1 MVLNWTLVLNSN
13 ILISKSFQADRLDSN
28 NNIVFSVKVKGT
40 MSSETRREALTQLN
54 TMEAEMKK
62 ATERMKEMEE
72 EKEQARQKERNRQ
85 SISTPGSEVKTP
97 RRTPARFGL

>member
-1 MVLNWTLVLNSN
+1 MLYKVTFGYRIIYCL
-13 ILISKSFQADRLDSN
+13 SKLGFNQPKMF
-28 NNIVFSVKVKGT
+28 FSVKVKGT

-85 SISTPGSEVKTP
+85 SISTPGSEAKTP
-97 RRTPARFGL
+97 KTTPARFGL

>member
-1 MVLNWTLVLNSN
+1 MTKGLETKLSN
-13 ILISKSFQADRLDSN
+13 CCAWILIILLF
-28 NNIVFSVKVKGT
+28 VFSVKVKGT

>member
-1 MVLNWTLVLNSN
+1 M
-13 ILISKSFQADRLDSN
+13 DSN

-85 SISTPGSEVKTP
+85 TISTPGSEVKTP

>member
-1 MVLNWTLVLNSN
+1 
-13 ILISKSFQADRLDSN
+13 
-28 NNIVFSVKVKGT
+28 

-97 RRTPARFGL
+97 RRTPARFGLWTFKKNLINHKNKVRTNHIVT